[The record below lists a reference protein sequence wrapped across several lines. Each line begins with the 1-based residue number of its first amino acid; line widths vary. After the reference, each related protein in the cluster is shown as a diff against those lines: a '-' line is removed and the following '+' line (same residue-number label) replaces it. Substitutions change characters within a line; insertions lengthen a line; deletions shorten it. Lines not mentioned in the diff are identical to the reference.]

1 LKAQALL
8 LQLID
13 WFYPVFKRF
22 MPLKTYRYAVCGG
35 SNLLLDILLYFLVY
49 HFAVQKEDLDLG
61 FLVLSPH
68 IAALFI
74 VFPITF
80 FTGFILNKFIAF
92 AESTLQSKTQLRRY
106 LMVTAGAIFLN
117 YLLMKLFVDVLDFYP
132 TPSKILTTALSVVY
146 SYTLQS
152 KYSFK

>member
-80 FTGFILNKFIAF
+80 FTGFLLNKFIAF

>member
-1 LKAQALL
+1 
-8 LQLID
+8 
-13 WFYPVFKRF
+13 

-80 FTGFILNKFIAF
+80 FTGFLLNKFIAF